1 MDAIAGFAPLVDLH
15 RVARNESEPAGIF
28 RFEFGQCGEAAAVAF
43 NRDDLCAGLEQRA
56 GEPARPR
63 SHLVNRGTFQGAG
76 NGGDPL
82 QQLAADA
89 ARTAIAGLDEAER
102 NELVSDFLAAN
113 ADSYA
118 LIDPGRL
125 TATIGD
131 KPGDPD
137 HYRVVLTYDAG
148 NLPIWNLYPP
158 LPLPSQQIAYSSTI
172 KRGGI

>member
-1 MDAIAGFAPLVDLH
+1 MRTL
-15 RVARNESEPAGIF
+15 
-28 RFEFGQCGEAAAVAF
+28 AAWR
-43 NRDDLCAGLEQRA
+43 RDD
-56 GEPARPR
+56 
-63 SHLVNRGTFQGAG
+63 SGTSAVEFAILMPVFLLLLTGMLAYG
-76 NGGDPL
+76 IYFSAAHSL

-102 NELVSDFLAAN
+102 NELVGDFLDAN

-118 LIDPGRL
+118 LIDPARL

-137 HYRVVLTYDAG
+137 HYRVVLTYDASD
-148 NLPIWNLYPP
+148 LPIWNLYPP

-172 KRGGI
+172 RRGGI

>member
-1 MDAIAGFAPLVDLH
+1 MRTLAQWG
-15 RVARNESEPAGIF
+15 
-28 RFEFGQCGEAAAVAF
+28 
-43 NRDDLCAGLEQRA
+43 RDD
-56 GEPARPR
+56 
-63 SHLVNRGTFQGAG
+63 SGTSAVEFAILMPVFLLLLTGMLAYG
-76 NGGDPL
+76 IYFSAAHSL

-125 TATIGD
+125 TAAIGD

-172 KRGGI
+172 RRGGI